1 MVSSL
6 GEFIVNF
13 FKDFRKEFKSI
24 KKKEIKRQIPN
35 LLTLSRGLAPIVII
49 PAILFNKLYFVII
62 LLIIFALTDFLDGKI
77 ARKYNLV
84 SEFGVK
90 LDAVCDKIFA
100 ISLIIPAIINH
111 GIFIFNF
118 VMEIAISY
126 TNLLSYTKGNNPR
139 STIIGKIKTALLS
152 LTLILAYI
160 PNMNNLVIF
169 IFSLIT
175 IICQVIT
182 LIKYINTDMEMDK
195 KKKSSS

>member
-1 MVSSL
+1 M

-13 FKDFRKEFKSI
+13 FKDFKKEFKSI

-118 VMEIAISY
+118 VMEISISY

>member
-6 GEFIVNF
+6 GEVIVNF

>member
-6 GEFIVNF
+6 GEVIVNF

-152 LTLILAYI
+152 LTLILSYI

-195 KKKSSS
+195 NKKSSS

>member
-6 GEFIVNF
+6 GEVIVNF

-62 LLIIFALTDFLDGKI
+62 LLIIFALTDFLDGKM

-152 LTLILAYI
+152 LTLILSYI

-195 KKKSSS
+195 NKKSSS

>member
-118 VMEIAISY
+118 VIFFY
-126 TNLLSYTKGNNPR
+126 NLHTVYVFLQVHHIVHYKNHLF
-139 STIIGKIKTALLS
+139 LLK
-152 LTLILAYI
+152 LPKFFYKLQFDDFYL
-160 PNMNNLVIF
+160 
-169 IFSLIT
+169 
-175 IICQVIT
+175 
-182 LIKYINTDMEMDK
+182 
-195 KKKSSS
+195 

>member
-1 MVSSL
+1 M
-6 GEFIVNF
+6 GEVIVNF

-49 PAILFNKLYFVII
+49 PAILFNKLFFVII

-152 LTLILAYI
+152 LTLILSYI

-195 KKKSSS
+195 NKKSSS

>member
-1 MVSSL
+1 M
-6 GEFIVNF
+6 GEVIVNF

-62 LLIIFALTDFLDGKI
+62 LLIIFTLTDFLDGKI

-126 TNLLSYTKGNNPR
+126 TNLLSYSKGNNPR

-195 KKKSSS
+195 NKKSSS

>member
-1 MVSSL
+1 M
-6 GEFIVNF
+6 GEVIVNF

-111 GIFIFNF
+111 ELFIFYF

-182 LIKYINTDMEMDK
+182 LIKYINTDMGMDK

>member
-1 MVSSL
+1 M

-13 FKDFRKEFKSI
+13 FKDFKKEFKGI

-182 LIKYINTDMEMDK
+182 LIKYINTDMEIDK

>member
-1 MVSSL
+1 M
-6 GEFIVNF
+6 GEVIVNF

-160 PNMNNLVIF
+160 PNMNNFVIF

-195 KKKSSS
+195 NKKSSS

>member
-1 MVSSL
+1 M
-6 GEFIVNF
+6 GEVIVNF

-62 LLIIFALTDFLDGKI
+62 LLNIFVLIDFLDGKI

>member
-1 MVSSL
+1 M

-62 LLIIFALTDFLDGKI
+62 LLNIFVLTDFLDGKI

>member
-1 MVSSL
+1 MNL
-6 GEFIVNF
+6 
-13 FKDFRKEFKSI
+13 
-24 KKKEIKRQIPN
+24 PN
-35 LLTLSRGLAPIVII
+35 RITIARLILTVVII
-49 PAILFNKLYFVII
+49 VMLMIPYSFLGINVPTYDVNGVKVELTYIIAGVIF
-62 LLIIFALTDFLDGKI
+62 IIASLTDFLDGKI

-90 LDAVCDKIFA
+90 LDAVCYKIFA
-100 ISLIIPAIINH
+100 ISLIIPALINH
-111 GIFIFNF
+111 RIFIFNF

-160 PNMNNLVIF
+160 PNMDNLVIF

-182 LIKYINTDMEMDK
+182 LIKYINTDMEIDK

>member
-13 FKDFRKEFKSI
+13 FKDFKKEFKSI

-160 PNMNNLVIF
+160 PNMNNFVIF

>member
-1 MVSSL
+1 M

-152 LTLILAYI
+152 LTLILSYI

-195 KKKSSS
+195 NKKSSS

>member
-1 MVSSL
+1 M
-6 GEFIVNF
+6 GEVIVNF

-62 LLIIFALTDFLDGKI
+62 LLIIFTLTDFLDGKI

-195 KKKSSS
+195 NKKSSS

>member
-152 LTLILAYI
+152 RTLILAYI

>member
-1 MVSSL
+1 M

-13 FKDFRKEFKSI
+13 FKDFKKEFKSI

>member
-195 KKKSSS
+195 NKKSSS

>member
-1 MVSSL
+1 M
-6 GEFIVNF
+6 GEVIVNF

-126 TNLLSYTKGNNPR
+126 TNLLSYSKGNNPR

>member
-49 PAILFNKLYFVII
+49 PAILFSKLYFVVI

>member
-1 MVSSL
+1 M

-182 LIKYINTDMEMDK
+182 LIKYINTDMEMDE

>member
-6 GEFIVNF
+6 GEVIVNF
-13 FKDFRKEFKSI
+13 FKDFRKEFKNI

-100 ISLIIPAIINH
+100 IGLIIPAIINH

>member
-1 MVSSL
+1 M
-6 GEFIVNF
+6 GEVIVNF

-24 KKKEIKRQIPN
+24 KKMGIKRQIPN

-49 PAILFNKLYFVII
+49 PTILFNKLYLVII
-62 LLIIFALTDFLDGKI
+62 LLNIFALTDFLDGKI

-90 LDAVCDKIFA
+90 LDAVCDKIFG

-111 GIFIFNF
+111 KIFIFNF

>member
-1 MVSSL
+1 M
-6 GEFIVNF
+6 GEVIVNF

-182 LIKYINTDMEMDK
+182 LIKYINTDMEMDE

>member
-6 GEFIVNF
+6 GEVIVNF

-62 LLIIFALTDFLDGKI
+62 LLIIFALTDFLDGKM

-182 LIKYINTDMEMDK
+182 LIKYINTDMEMDE

>member
-1 MVSSL
+1 M

>member
-1 MVSSL
+1 M

-152 LTLILAYI
+152 LTLILSYI

>member
-1 MVSSL
+1 M

-13 FKDFRKEFKSI
+13 FKDFKKEFKSI

-195 KKKSSS
+195 NKKSSS

>member
-126 TNLLSYTKGNNPR
+126 TNLLSYSKGNNPR

>member
-49 PAILFNKLYFVII
+49 PAILFNKLFFVII

>member
-49 PAILFNKLYFVII
+49 PAILFNKLFFVII
-62 LLIIFALTDFLDGKI
+62 LLIIFALTDFLDGKM

-195 KKKSSS
+195 NKKSSS

>member
-6 GEFIVNF
+6 GEVIVNF
-13 FKDFRKEFKSI
+13 FKDFRKEFKNI

-62 LLIIFALTDFLDGKI
+62 LLIIFALTDFLDGKM

-195 KKKSSS
+195 NKKSSS

>member
-152 LTLILAYI
+152 LTLILSYI

-195 KKKSSS
+195 NKKSSS

>member
-1 MVSSL
+1 M
-6 GEFIVNF
+6 GEVIVNF

-62 LLIIFALTDFLDGKI
+62 LLIIFALTDFLDGKM

-182 LIKYINTDMEMDK
+182 LIKYINTDMEMDE

>member
-1 MVSSL
+1 M
-6 GEFIVNF
+6 GEVIVNF

-49 PAILFNKLYFVII
+49 PTILFNKLYLVII
-62 LLIIFALTDFLDGKI
+62 LLNIFALTDFLDGKI

-169 IFSLIT
+169 IFSHIT

-195 KKKSSS
+195 NKKSSS

>member
-1 MVSSL
+1 M
-6 GEFIVNF
+6 GEVIVNF

-62 LLIIFALTDFLDGKI
+62 LLNIFVLTDFLDGKI

>member
-1 MVSSL
+1 M
-6 GEFIVNF
+6 GEVIVNF

-49 PAILFNKLYFVII
+49 PAILFNKLFFVII

-182 LIKYINTDMEMDK
+182 LIKYINTDMEMDE

>member
-1 MVSSL
+1 M
-6 GEFIVNF
+6 GEVIVNF

-62 LLIIFALTDFLDGKI
+62 LLIIFALTDFLDGKM

-152 LTLILAYI
+152 LTLILSYI

-195 KKKSSS
+195 NKKSSS